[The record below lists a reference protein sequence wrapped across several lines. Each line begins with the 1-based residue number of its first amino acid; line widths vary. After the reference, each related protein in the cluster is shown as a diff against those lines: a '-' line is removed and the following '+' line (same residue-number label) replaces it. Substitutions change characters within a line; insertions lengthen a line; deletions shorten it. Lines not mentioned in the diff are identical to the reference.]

1 MKQSTAVI
9 QLEVQRPVCLELYQ
23 DCKDLG
29 RFMLRSKGNTIAA
42 GMVTKVGE
50 CQSNLCIFKM
60 NAALA
65 SNQGLLDEAWDDAT
79 FVDKIDSWDIHL

>member
-1 MKQSTAVI
+1 MTATFIHARITMSPNLILSRCLMKQSTAVI

-50 CQSNLCIFKM
+50 Y
-60 NAALA
+60 A
-65 SNQGLLDEAWDDAT
+65 SFNVGSVLLL
-79 FVDKIDSWDIHL
+79 HN